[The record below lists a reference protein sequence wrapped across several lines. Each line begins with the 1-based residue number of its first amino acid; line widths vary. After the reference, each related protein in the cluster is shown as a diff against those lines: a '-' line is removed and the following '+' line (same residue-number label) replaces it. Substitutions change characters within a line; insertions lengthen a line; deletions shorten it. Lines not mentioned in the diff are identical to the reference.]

1 MTILF
6 EQASADKTE
15 GMNEAHDNVEHYMF
29 FKNIETIKRMI
40 DDLMQMNPTEV
51 DMLLNNGHDWAAD
64 HIASSKDDIQE
75 VTDFFKGEIKQ
86 QSFDESINAKA
97 NSIIEKANKR
107 Y

>member
-1 MTILF
+1 MKAIPKF
-6 EQASADKTE
+6 NEFKTV

-29 FKNIETIKRMI
+29 FKNIETIKMMI

-75 VTDFFKGEIKQ
+75 VTDFLKGEIKQ
-86 QSFDESINAKA
+86 QS
-97 NSIIEKANKR
+97 
-107 Y
+107 